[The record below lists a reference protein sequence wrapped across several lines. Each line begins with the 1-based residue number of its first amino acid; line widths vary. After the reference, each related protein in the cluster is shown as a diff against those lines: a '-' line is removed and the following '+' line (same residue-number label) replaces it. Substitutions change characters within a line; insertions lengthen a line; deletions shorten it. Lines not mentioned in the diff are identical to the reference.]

1 MRHLIL
7 LLALAL
13 VCTTTA
19 QPTWRFHL
27 AFEDGTGARDT
38 IWFVFDTSATIGTGF
53 GEVDY
58 ALGEGAVAMDP
69 DGFNVW
75 ILNSALDSTK
85 TIAFP
90 FAGMFPYITAEIQAF
105 NYTYPITLRWDT
117 ALFRLPWLPAPGFPY
132 DGGTMDNEYFFFY
145 ENNDPWGHSFILGWS
160 DSVVVQPPPEFPDI
174 IVFPLLV
181 NLGLGST
188 TGTDELR
195 DKAPL
200 HPFPNPGSDGFTIR
214 DAQPIRE
221 VQLRSLDGRLCKVQ
235 QGQGRQME
243 LNAPELPNGMYL
255 LGILRADGT
264 WRQATWIKAD

>member
-1 MRHLIL
+1 MRTRFLL
-7 LLALAL
+7 PLLALAFAY
-13 VCTTTA
+13 TATA
-19 QPTWRFHL
+19 QPTWRFHV

-38 IWFVFDTSATIGTGF
+38 IWFVFDTTATLGSG
-53 GEVDY
+53 VPDY
-58 ALGEGAVAMDP
+58 ELGEGAVQMDL
-69 DGFNVW
+69 DSFNVW
-75 ILNSALDSTK
+75 ILNPAYDSTK

-90 FAGMFPYITAEIQAF
+90 YPYFPYITAEIQAF

-188 TGTDELR
+188 TGTDNLQGTVSL
-195 DKAPL
+195 K
-200 HPFPNPGSDGFTIR
+200 PFPNPGSDRFTIR

-221 VQLRSLDGRLCKVQ
+221 VQLRSLDGRLWKVQ
-235 QGQGRQME
+235 QGRDNRME
-243 LNAPELPNGMYL
+243 LNVRELPNGMYL
-255 LGILRADGT
+255 LRTLRADGT
-264 WRQATWIKAD
+264 WRQATWIKTN

>member
-1 MRHLIL
+1 
-7 LLALAL
+7 
-13 VCTTTA
+13 
-19 QPTWRFHL
+19 
-27 AFEDGTGARDT
+27 
-38 IWFVFDTSATIGTGF
+38 
-53 GEVDY
+53 
-58 ALGEGAVAMDP
+58 MDL
-69 DGFNVW
+69 DLFNVW
-75 ILNSALDSTK
+75 LFNQQLDSTK
-85 TIAFP
+85 TGAVP
-90 FAGMFPYITAEIQAF
+90 YLGYFPYLSAEIHAF

-188 TGTDELR
+188 TGTDNLQGTASL
-195 DKAPL
+195 K
-200 HPFPNPGSDGFTIR
+200 PFPNPGGDGFAIR

-221 VQLRSLDGRLCKVQ
+221 VQLRTLDGRLWKVQ
-235 QGQGRQME
+235 QGTENQME
-243 LNAPELPNGMYL
+243 LSVPELPNGMYL
-255 LGILRADGT
+255 LRVLRADGT